1 MSGNVAG
8 VDKARTTLGVRAQPG
23 SRLRASITSQTYSCV
38 ACMPSGELALD
49 DKARDTLSN
58 TDGRHDGVSVGRQ
71 CWPGVYRA

>member
-1 MSGNVAG
+1 MSPVLTTRRQLLES
-8 VDKARTTLGVRAQPG
+8 VHSPAR
-23 SRLRASITSQTYSCV
+23 SRLGASITRQTYSCV
-38 ACMPSGELALD
+38 ACMPSGELALY